1 MGCGMTAFDPVGR
14 GRSVTLDDVAARAG
28 VSPKTVSRVVNGAP
42 NVRPA
47 TQEKVEKAIA
57 ELGFRPNLAARS
69 LAGARSYLIG
79 AITLDLSAFYYAELY
94 RGAARACRANGYHL
108 IVEEVDRDCVPL
120 DHYRASLKTTQYDGL
135 IVPAPLVDDV
145 DLLNQLDADGV
156 RYVRVAPN
164 TDPDRSPSVYC
175 DDAVGAAALVDHFW
189 QAGYRDFAI
198 ITGPPQHAATRLRR
212 DGFLSAIARRGGDP
226 TGVITVELVNQGSM
240 IETGRHAA
248 AALLERI
255 ERPTAVFA
263 FNDEIAASV
272 VAAAH
277 QRGLRVPQDLG
288 VAGFDGSDI
297 CELVWPSLTTIRQ
310 PIAEMAEVAVE
321 MLIDPAKENHPRR
334 CCPVELIARESTM
347 LT

>member
-1 MGCGMTAFDPVGR
+1 MTAFAPSDLPIR
-14 GRSVTLDDVAARAG
+14 NVTLDDVAARAG

-47 TQEKVEKAIA
+47 TQAKVEKAVT

-108 IVEEVDRDCVPL
+108 IVEEVDRDRAPV
-120 DHYRASLKTTQYDGL
+120 DHYRSSLKTARYDGL
-135 IVPAPLVDDV
+135 IIPAPLVDDA
-145 DLLNQLDADGV
+145 DLLDQLDSDGV

-164 TDPDRSPSVYC
+164 TYPDRSSSVYC
-175 DDAVGAAALVDHFW
+175 DDAVGAATLVDHFW
-189 QAGYRDFAI
+189 QVGYRHFAI
-198 ITGPPQHAATRLRR
+198 IIGPPQHAATRLRR

-226 TGVITVELVNQGSM
+226 SRVTTVELVNQGSM
-240 IETGRHAA
+240 VETGRHAA
-248 AALLERI
+248 ARLLDQI
-255 ERPTAVFA
+255 EQPTAVFA

-272 VAAAH
+272 VALAH
-277 QRGLRVPQDLG
+277 QRGLRLPQDIG

-297 CELVWPSLTTIRQ
+297 CQLIWPTLTTIRQ

-321 MLIDPAKENHPRR
+321 MLIDPTKENHPRR
-334 CCPVELIARESTM
+334 CCPVELIVRESTT